1 LAFSRWDRAKPPP
14 ANRHSLKWQLI
25 VGGTPDRD
33 IALKASVSRALVKA
47 VRTELSSAGELPKYE
62 RPEGGT
68 VRTDAYKPG
77 ASARGGYV
85 YDDKGNV
92 VREVDWVLT
101 HGRGR
106 KRAET
111 SG

>member
-1 LAFSRWDRAKPPP
+1 MAGVKDQKKRLILKKLLRLK
-14 ANRHSLKWQLI
+14 ANRDKS
-25 VGGTPDRD
+25 DRD
-33 IALKASVSRALVKA
+33 IATEAGVSRALVKA
-47 VRTELSSAGELPKYE
+47 VRTEMIAAGLLPKYE
-62 RPEGGT
+62 RPEGGN
-68 VRTDAYKPG
+68 VRRDAYQPG

-106 KRAET
+106 KRAGT